1 LARATGA
8 VAVIVLTA
16 VVGLG
21 AQTPPSDVASSTFR
35 VFLKDGRALPAYGE
49 SAVVADRVVF
59 SLIVGGG
66 AVPMALQLVNLPASS
81 VDLERTAR
89 YAKAVRAAYFA
100 ATTGEAEYQAMTSD
114 IASTLNALPAIADP
128 ALRLQLAE
136 EARERLAT
144 WSADHYDYHAADVQQ
159 VLAQFDGV
167 IGQLRGGTGAARI
180 AMDLVA
186 GATEAT
192 HEAVLPPPTLRE
204 SIEAALLTVAV
215 ADDIATREAIL
226 RTVVD
231 TLGSGAV
238 EPDLAADAR
247 RRLDDELGADRA
259 YESLTTELLAR
270 ANTARR
276 RGDVAALIIEPIQG
290 KGVHMP
296 PDGFLT
302 AAADLL
308 HSHGALLIC
317 DEVQSGFG
325 RTGRFFAYQHE
336 EVVPDIVTV
345 AKALSGGFVPVGA
358 MLAKGWIFEKVFS
371 SMDRVMVHST
381 TFKGGVLAMTA
392 GLASLA
398 VLDDEGLVE
407 NAART
412 GEAFRAGL
420 VALAQRYEV
429 LADVRGRGLMIG
441 LEFDKPSS
449 LRARTSWNMLQKAR
463 VGLFA
468 QMVVVALFQ
477 RHRILT
483 QVSGDHMEV
492 IKLIPPLMI
501 GDTEVKLFNDAFAEV
516 LEDASR
522 ARGLI
527 WDFGRTLVKQAVR
540 N

>member
-1 LARATGA
+1 MDFDLNALLAAHRGDGYELYGRYLNPQQPRMLHAIGFDKVYQHAEGA
-8 VAVIVLTA
+8 YLQDSEGNSYADFLAGFGVFAAGRNHPVIRKALHDA
-16 VVGLG
+16 LDAGLADWTQFDCG
-21 AQTPPSDVASSTFR
+21 PLPGLLAERLLAKAPGLDR
-35 VFLKDGRALPAYGE
+35 VFFCNSGTEAVE
-49 SAVVADRVVF
+49 SALKF
-59 SLIVGGG
+59 
-66 AVPMALQLVNLPASS
+66 
-81 VDLERTAR
+81 AR
-89 YAKAVRAAYFA
+89 YATGHGRVIYCDHAFHGL
-100 ATTGEAEYQAMTSD
+100 TTGSLSVNGSEEFRRGFGPMLPD
-114 IASTLNALPAIADP
+114 ASIPL
-128 ALRLQLAE
+128 
-136 EARERLAT
+136 
-144 WSADHYDYHAADVQQ
+144 
-159 VLAQFDGV
+159 G
-167 IGQLRGGTGAARI
+167 
-180 AMDLVA
+180 
-186 GATEAT
+186 
-192 HEAVLPPPTLRE
+192 
-204 SIEAALLTVAV
+204 
-215 ADDIATREAIL
+215 
-226 RTVVD
+226 D
-231 TLGSGAV
+231 TDA
-238 EPDLAADAR
+238 LAA
-247 RRLDDELGADRA
+247 EL
-259 YESLTTELLAR
+259 
-270 ANTARR
+270 R
-276 RGDVAALIIEPIQG
+276 RGDVAALIIEPVQG

-296 PDGFLT
+296 PDGFLA

-317 DEVQSGFG
+317 DEVQSGLG

-412 GEAFRAGL
+412 GEALRAGL
-420 VALAQRYEV
+420 VALSERYDV

-441 LEFDKPSS
+441 LEFAKPSS
-449 LRARTSWNMLQKAR
+449 LAARTSWNMLQKAR

-501 GDTEVKLFNDAFAEV
+501 GDAEVKLFTDAFAEV